1 MGATA
6 AWLYGIGEVSPS
18 PYEFCTPERKQTK
31 RPNLIHQEA
40 PPRPERRGD
49 RLGHPGD
56 EALAHGGGPDR
67 LRGGTEP
74 GRERARGRARKGP
87 RRRRGRAEGEN
98 RRRGAKAGMPA
109 GASLY
114 DSVARRREE

>member
-40 PPRPERRGD
+40 PPRPEDVAIVSDIPATRPWLTVVDLIDSGEELSLVANVLADALERGLVEDEGALREKIDAGGQKPGCRRG
-49 RLGHPGD
+49 
-56 EALAHGGGPDR
+56 
-67 LRGGTEP
+67 
-74 GRERARGRARKGP
+74 
-87 RRRRGRAEGEN
+87 
-98 RRRGAKAGMPA
+98 PA
-109 GASLY
+109 CTI
-114 DSVARRREE
+114 R

>member
-40 PPRPERRGD
+40 PPRPEGRGD

-67 LRGGTEP
+67 LRGGT
-74 GRERARGRARKGP
+74 GAWSRTCSRTRSKGASSKTRAR
-87 RRRRGRAEGEN
+87 
-98 RRRGAKAGMPA
+98 
-109 GASLY
+109 
-114 DSVARRREE
+114 